1 MGDSKA
7 TRRATAP
14 SGERAGD
21 APTPRD
27 DPRETGVSRWLLID
41 GNRWAVSAGLLAVI
55 LAAFVALD
63 VAGLL
68 PITLSDPYLY
78 LFSGLLTGNLTLV
91 TVVLSINQLVLSREL
106 GSVSD
111 LEERLEDAIDYRR
124 RVEKDVGEATAPVL
138 PGDFLAFVYRNART
152 QAEEL
157 RGRVS
162 GADDARPA
170 SDVAAFTDRFLDRIG
185 AIERTLDRDDVD
197 LIDALSASIAVDYST
212 QTHELSRL
220 RERHEASLSEET
232 KDTMDGLVQRLRQIE
247 IAQQY
252 FKTVYVQEELAY
264 LSKAL
269 LYVGI
274 PAEVISTM
282 ALLSIAVEMDVPARR
297 LLTTGQLHVLLPV
310 LTTVLFT
317 PVVVLFTYVVRVATI
332 SRRTTPTSPFTVST
346 ARSGEPGE

>member
-1 MGDSKA
+1 MGESNA
-7 TRRATAP
+7 SRRATSSSERTDASAP
-14 SGERAGD
+14 SVRG
-21 APTPRD
+21 
-27 DPRETGVSRWLLID
+27 DPRETTVLRWLLID
-41 GNRWAVSAGLLAVI
+41 GNRWVVSAGLLAVV

-63 VAGLL
+63 VVGLL

-106 GSVSD
+106 GSVAD
-111 LEERLEDAIDYRR
+111 LENRLEEAIDYRR
-124 RVEKDVGEATAPVL
+124 RVERDVGEATAPVL
-138 PGDFLAFVYRNART
+138 PGDFLAFVFRT
-152 QAEEL
+152 TREQAEEL
-157 RGRVS
+157 RDRVAGS
-162 GADDARPA
+162 DDSRLE
-170 SDVAAFTDRFLDRIG
+170 SDVVEFADGFLDRIG
-185 AIERTLDRDDVD
+185 AIERTLERDDVS
-197 LIDALSASIAVDYST
+197 LSDALSASIAVDYST
-212 QTHELSRL
+212 QTHELSVL
-220 RERHEASLSEET
+220 RSRHEESLSEET
-232 KDTMDGLVQRLRQIE
+232 KDTMDGLVQRLRQVE

-282 ALLSIAVEMDVPARR
+282 ALLAITVEMNAQAGR
-297 LLTTGQLHVLLPV
+297 LLSTVQLHVLLPL

-317 PVVVLFTYVVRVATI
+317 PVVVLFAYVVRVTTI

-346 ARSGEPGE
+346 AGPEDSRP